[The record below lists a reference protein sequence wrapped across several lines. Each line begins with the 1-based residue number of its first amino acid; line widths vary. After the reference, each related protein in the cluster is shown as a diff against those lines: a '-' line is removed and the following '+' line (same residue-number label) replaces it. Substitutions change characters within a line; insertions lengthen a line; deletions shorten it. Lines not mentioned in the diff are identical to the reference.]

1 MKTNLLKISCS
12 LVLFLFILSCSKNDE
27 NAQKETVN
35 LKSSDIIYGI
45 DINLP
50 LNNQNLADLLLN
62 EDDSEDEKINFYLY
76 YLSLSI
82 EDLVKSS
89 NFNRE
94 VIRLAKESPIQAA
107 NLVTLTKS
115 FPAFKT
121 EINQKLTSK
130 GVTFDEIVAGLT
142 YSKGNIF
149 ERYEPCI
156 FVPNISIADP
166 DKQPIFSPNIEVDC
180 SNDEAIED
188 FIVAWYY
195 MISGEKKE
203 VMMGEEHCKLTTNPI
218 FLLDNG
224 EINPKSNIFE
234 ILPPDDEN
242 LKSTQTTTSFH
253 SHEYQANHRYE
264 TSGGKTEFT
273 VVAYRIDPQ
282 GSVHWIYNSSGWKEI
297 AKIHKNDIGKLLYKW
312 TSHCNNYTPYN
323 QNYVY
328 WNTYERDW
336 NRSEK
341 DLGSATANGTTI
353 YLAGRR
359 KYGYEWYSY
368 DPAQLQG
375 KNTDL
380 NYIYWNWAKWHD
392 NDKSKL
398 RIWRVEQ

>member
-27 NAQKETVN
+27 NAQKEPVN
-35 LKSSDIIYGI
+35 LKSSDVIYGI
-45 DINLP
+45 DIDLP
-50 LNNQNLADLLLN
+50 LNDQNVTDLLFN
-62 EDDSEDEKINFYLY
+62 EDDSDDEKINFYLY

-82 EDLVKSS
+82 EDLVKNSD
-89 NFNRE
+89 FNRE

-107 NLVTLTKS
+107 NLVTLTNT
-115 FPAFKT
+115 FPAYKA
-121 EINQKLTSK
+121 EIDQKLTSK
-130 GVTFDEIVAGLT
+130 GLAFDEIVAGLT

-149 ERYEPCI
+149 EKYEPCI
-156 FVPNISIADP
+156 FVPNVGIAEP
-166 DKQPIFSPNIEVDC
+166 NKQPIFSPNIEVDC
-180 SNDEAIED
+180 SNNEDIED
-188 FIVAWYY
+188 YIVAWYFTL
-195 MISGEKKE
+195 SGEKRE
-203 VMMGEEHCKLTTNPI
+203 VMLGEEHSKQTTNPI

-224 EINPKSNIFE
+224 EINPKSNNFE
-234 ILPPDDEN
+234 IFPPDEN
-242 LKSTQTTTSFH
+242 LKSTLTTTAFH

-282 GSVHWIYNSSGWKEI
+282 GTVHWIYNSSGWKEI

-323 QNYVY
+323 QNFVY

-341 DLGSATANGTTI
+341 YLGSATANGTTI

-359 KYGYEWYSY
+359 KHGYEWYSY

-380 NYIYWNWAKWHD
+380 NFIYWNWAKWHD
-392 NDKSKL
+392 NDKSRF
-398 RIWRVEQ
+398 RIWRVEL

>member
-27 NAQKETVN
+27 IAQKVPVN
-35 LKSSDIIYGI
+35 QKSSDIIYGI
-45 DINLP
+45 DIDLP
-50 LNNQNLADLLLN
+50 LNNQNLLDLLLN
-62 EDDSEDEKINFYLY
+62 EEDKEDEKINFYLY

-82 EDLVKSS
+82 EDLVKNSD
-89 NFNRE
+89 FNRE

-115 FPAFKT
+115 FPAYKT
-121 EINQKLTSK
+121 EINQKLSSN
-130 GVTFDEIVAGLT
+130 GLTFDEIVEGLT
-142 YSKGNIF
+142 YSKGNIY
-149 ERYEPCI
+149 EKYEPCI

-166 DKQPIFSPNIEVDC
+166 AKQPIFSPNIEVDC
-180 SNDEAIED
+180 SNNEAIED
-188 FIVAWYY
+188 YIVAWYY
-195 MISGEKKE
+195 TLSGEKKE
-203 VMMGEEHCKLTTNPI
+203 VMLGEEQSKQTTNPV

-224 EINPKSNIFE
+224 EINPKSNNFKIF
-234 ILPPDDEN
+234 PPDDEN
-242 LKSTQTTTSFH
+242 LKSTLTTTAFH
-253 SHEYQANHRYE
+253 SHEYQANYRYE

-282 GSVHWIYNSSGWKEI
+282 GTVHWIYNSSGWKVI
-297 AKIHKNDIGKLLYKW
+297 AKIHKNDIGILLYKW

-341 DLGSATANGTTI
+341 GLGSATANGTTI

-380 NYIYWNWAKWHD
+380 NYIYRNWAKWHD
-392 NDKSKL
+392 NDKSRF
-398 RIWRVEQ
+398 RIWRVEL